1 MAHSCSGAELDVVA
15 NLAMGRRLWS
25 ASARVLAAAS
35 GPSWARHFAAAQEA
49 SRLPTLQHDRK
60 RARLST
66 ALGLGLRRLC
76 NWCRLKHGSV
86 CHGSPGPGVEGAQP
100 RSQVGKGWQC
110 NACLL
115 WPCHQG
121 QPTWRCICSSAQL
134 PSLPPPPW
142 APLPTLCRDFRAP
155 LCSRLCLLHRAQE
168 ARSLGPGWPVKA
180 SSAQCCALCAACAT

>member
-100 RSQVGKGWQC
+100 RSQVGKGRQC

-115 WPCHQG
+115 WPCHQE
-121 QPTWRCICSSAQL
+121 QPTWRCICFL
-134 PSLPPPPW
+134 PNFLLSLRLPGLPCPPSVG
-142 APLPTLCRDFRAP
+142 TFRH
-155 LCSRLCLLHRAQE
+155 L
-168 ARSLGPGWPVKA
+168 
-180 SSAQCCALCAACAT
+180 CALVYVSCTGRRRRGALGQGGL